1 MKQKVN
7 IYFLCPLLSLLPK
20 VKTKNFLID
29 SPRQIV
35 VAQNMHGDFLVES
48 QHQIRSWP
56 MKKQSMLG
64 KNPKR
69 QLEDSQPKDIQLVC
83 DGLKQNSL
91 LH

>member
-1 MKQKVN
+1 
-7 IYFLCPLLSLLPK
+7 
-20 VKTKNFLID
+20 
-29 SPRQIV
+29 
-35 VAQNMHGDFLVES
+35 
-48 QHQIRSWP
+48 

-64 KNPKR
+64 KNQKR